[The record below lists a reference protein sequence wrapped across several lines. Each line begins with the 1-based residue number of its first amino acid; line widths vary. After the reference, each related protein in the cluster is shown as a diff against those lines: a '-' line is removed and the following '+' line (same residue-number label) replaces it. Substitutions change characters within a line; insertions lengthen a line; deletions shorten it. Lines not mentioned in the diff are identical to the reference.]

1 MGTELVKFNEIAQ
14 QAPAVL
20 ENNKTRVL
28 NAKTVGE
35 TILSAMEAEMNDDM
49 DEQANS
55 YLVKARKTLE
65 LINNQR
71 KPITQYLDEVK
82 KRFTEIERELDPKNA
97 DSIVAKIQQRRNEY
111 ATAKL
116 EAQKKK
122 EEEAKRLAAIQ
133 QEKAEVEANIEA
145 ALRGYYADFK
155 AKKIQSLYDLYN
167 AICLNNLEEYSGHIK
182 TFSEVY
188 PKEHFEGFTTS
199 ITTIYLTK
207 EDKVAI
213 KAMVMEGKYREFAK
227 DFAES
232 IRGEK
237 IDLVSKLPAKKA
249 ELEEIAK
256 ATASQAK
263 AMAEAMARREQE
275 EKERIA
281 RQRKEAEEKAAAEA
295 KAKQEAAKMQ
305 ALFDAQQTEKVN
317 RTGYEITVK
326 HPAGFGLIFQLWYEY
341 EGKDLAIDQMEKKSL
356 GQMKAF
362 CEKYAHKND
371 EKLESPYLSYKEIV
385 KTAARK

>member
-1 MGTELVKFNEIAQ
+1 MSEIVKFSEIAATVPQ
-14 QAPAVL
+14 LL
-20 ENNKTRVL
+20 EQSKTRVL
-28 NAKTVGE
+28 NATTVGQAV
-35 TILSAMEAEMNDDM
+35 LADMAQMDDTK
-49 DEQANS
+49 DEKANA

-65 LINNQR
+65 LINTSR
-71 KPITQYLDEVK
+71 KPITQLLDTIK
-82 KRFTEIERELDPKNA
+82 KEFTNLERELDPKNA

-133 QEKAEVEANIEA
+133 QEKAEVEASIEA
-145 ALRGYYADFK
+145 ALSGYYADFK

-199 ITTIYLTK
+199 ITTIYLTR

-213 KAMVMEGKYREFAK
+213 KAMVMEGKYQEFAK

-237 IDLVSKLPAKKA
+237 IDLASKLPAKKA
-249 ELEEIAK
+249 ELEEMAK
-256 ATASQAK
+256 ATAAQAK

-305 ALFDAQQTEKVN
+305 ALFDAQQAEKVN

-341 EGKDLAIDQMEKKSL
+341 EGKNLAIDQMEKKSL

-362 CEKYAHKND
+362 CEKHAHKND

>member
-1 MGTELVKFNEIAQ
+1 MSTEIVKFEDIATTVPQ
-14 QAPAVL
+14 MI
-20 ENNKTRVL
+20 ETSKTRVL
-28 NAKTVGE
+28 NATSAGE
-35 TILSAMEAEMNDDM
+35 KVLAEMAEMNDSK
-49 DEQANS
+49 DEMANGF
-55 YLVKARKTLE
+55 LVKARKTLE
-65 LINNQR
+65 LINEQR
-71 KPITQYLDEVK
+71 KPVTQFLDSIK
-82 KRFTEIERELDPKNA
+82 KEFTTIERELDPKNS

-133 QEKAEVEANIEA
+133 QEKAEVEARVEA
-145 ALRGYYADFK
+145 ALRNYFADYK
-155 AKKIQSLYDLYN
+155 SKRIQAMYDVYN
-167 AICLNNLEEYSGHIK
+167 AMALTNFDEYEKHIK
-182 TFSEVY
+182 EFPEQY
-188 PKEHFEGFTTS
+188 PQEHFDGFTTA

-213 KAMVMEGKYREFAK
+213 KAMVMEGKHQEFAK

-249 ELEEIAK
+249 ELEEMAK
-256 ATASQAK
+256 ATADQAK
-263 AMAEAMARREQE
+263 AMAEAKAKREQE

-305 ALFDAQQTEKVN
+305 ALFDAQQTDTVN

-341 EGKDLAIDQMEKKSL
+341 EGKNLAIDQMEKKSL

-362 CEKYAHKND
+362 CEKHAHKND